1 MTRLTPLPQGSQ
13 RSLVEESA
21 AHALDCL
28 DLDHTAAGIE
38 PKEDLSTTG
47 LLARRAS
54 NGRLGRGE
62 KVILAW
68 PMTKVTGPDLIWL

>member
-1 MTRLTPLPQGSQ
+1 ML
-13 RSLVEESA
+13 
-21 AHALDCL
+21 LDCL

-68 PMTKVTGPDLIWL
+68 PMTKVAGPDLPEKRAHRYLPSLQDETRERLES